1 MAKGKAGKSAPAGDV
16 VVLVHGLGRT
26 SQIFWRL
33 RRALREAGLEP
44 VDYDYPSRR
53 HTVSESIAAF
63 ERFVDEAIGKR
74 AGKRTVHFVGFSQGA
89 IMIRALLAKPQKFSI
104 GRAVMI
110 APPNKGV
117 SFLNSSGARTLA
129 RAVMGPAIGD
139 FVEASP
145 FLKSL
150 PEPRGEIG
158 VIAGTQ
164 RFFPLNPSAY
174 FNLLLGNKQAHDG
187 TVELESTKL
196 ATMRDFVTVPSNH
209 TFICMHGE
217 AVRQTL
223 VFLQRGHFDH
233 KMAA

>member
-1 MAKGKAGKSAPAGDV
+1 MAGGQLHGAAKSGDL

-33 RRALREAGLEP
+33 RRALREAGLDP

-53 HTVSESIAAF
+53 HTVPESIAAF
-63 ERFVDEAIGKR
+63 ERFLDDLAKHKARGRAI
-74 AGKRTVHFVGFSQGA
+74 HFVGFSQGA
-89 IMIRALLAKPQKFSI
+89 IMIRAVLAKPQRFTF

-117 SFLNSSGARTLA
+117 GFLRSTRARAVA

-139 FVEASP
+139 FVETSQ

-174 FNLLLGNKQAHDG
+174 FNLLLGNRQPHDG
-187 TVELESTKL
+187 TVEIESTKL
-196 ATMRDFVTVPSNH
+196 ASMRDFVTVPSNH

-223 VFLQRGHFDH
+223 VFLQRGQFDH